1 MNAEELSVHI
11 DREIEH
17 LQREF
22 AGTIPGEEVAQICWE
37 QVDLLLET
45 AAFDDFIP
53 LLVHRRAREAL
64 IEAESSPAR
73 ELALN

>member
-1 MNAEELSVHI
+1 MTA
-11 DREIEH
+11 IEQ

-22 AGTIPGEEVAQICWE
+22 AGMIPDDEVAQICRE
-37 QVDLLLET
+37 QADLLRAA

-64 IEAESSPAR
+64 
-73 ELALN
+73 LAVETRR